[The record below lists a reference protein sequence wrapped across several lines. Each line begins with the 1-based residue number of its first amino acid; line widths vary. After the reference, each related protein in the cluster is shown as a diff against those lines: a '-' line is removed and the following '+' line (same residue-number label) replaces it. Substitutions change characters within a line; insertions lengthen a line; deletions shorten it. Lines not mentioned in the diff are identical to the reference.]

1 MTAKSLRTIREILQA
16 YADRGIFRGFNEAS
30 GGRFRFIWMMRHEME
45 LKVEAEKN
53 TLRFKNLLPGIPAR
67 SALHAELKKFIE
79 ERHDPTLP
87 EHRRIDRRLAEASCL
102 NRAGRVSISMRIKKN
117 QYEYGVK
124 RLVNLVHELFVHLR
138 STYPE
143 YLVENF
149 DVPEE

>member
-1 MTAKSLRTIREILQA
+1 MAAKSLRTIREILQA
-16 YADRGIFRGFNEAS
+16 YADRGIFRGFSEKS
-30 GGRFRFIWMMRHEME
+30 GGRFHFIWMMRHEME

-67 SALHAELKKFIE
+67 SAMYAELKKFIE
-79 ERHDPTLP
+79 ERHDPALP

-102 NRAGRVSISMRIKKN
+102 NRAGRVSISMRVKKN
-117 QYEYGVK
+117 QYEYSVN